1 MAVAGALLVGAIG
14 AAGIGW
20 GLLAGLALSL
30 VWARFSFPLRGR
42 ALLWLLAVPAF
53 VALEGAESLGLLAVG
68 LGGWAFFCVVV
79 WGSIY
84 YRLRTGAPWTNGLR
98 FWRLVLTNSD
108 PTSGNALEQVPKLVM
123 TLSAIGLVARD
134 PGASWRVARGRGRRR
149 GAGHRSPTAAGPPA
163 TPRGTRRE
171 PPRRRRASRSR
182 AAST

>member
-1 MAVAGALLVGAIG
+1 MAVAGALIVGALASG
-14 AAGIGW
+14 GLGW
-20 GLLAGLALSL
+20 CLLAGLALSL

-42 ALLWLLAVPAF
+42 VLLWLLAVPAVF
-53 VALEGAESLGLLAVG
+53 LLESGGSLGLLAVG

-79 WGSIY
+79 WGSVY

-134 PGASWRVARGRGRRR
+134 PAAGWRVAVVAATGAAMGALAHRRWAR
-149 GAGHRSPTAAGPPA
+149 ERA
-163 TPRGTRRE
+163 PR
-171 PPRRRRASRSR
+171 
-182 AAST
+182 